1 MRMKCLRIFP
11 ETMPRISWPEPSSL
25 SLNIAF
31 GNAVVTVAS
40 TSIASDFA
48 TGHFSAELSDGGNGT
63 RHGSC
68 KPLGEQAEAG
78 DRTRNRRFGTLRD
91 FRYRVS
97 RILR

>member
-31 GNAVVTVAS
+31 GNAVVTTAS
-40 TSIASDFA
+40 TSMASDFA
-48 TGHFSAELSDGGNGT
+48 TGIHSAELSDGDKGT

-68 KPLGEQAEAG
+68 KPLGEQAGAAAG
-78 DRTRNRRFGTLRD
+78 GKSEIPNQGFQIQDLSLRR
-91 FRYRVS
+91 
-97 RILR
+97 